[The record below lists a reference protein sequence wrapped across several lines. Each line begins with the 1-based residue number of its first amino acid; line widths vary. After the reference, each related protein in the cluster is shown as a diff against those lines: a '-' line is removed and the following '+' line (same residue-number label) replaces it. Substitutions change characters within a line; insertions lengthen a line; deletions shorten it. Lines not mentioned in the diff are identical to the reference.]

1 VWQPIPLYKYDLAH
15 HVFAAGD
22 FGTNFFA
29 RYGYSYVERR
39 VHETP
44 PGENFLWCADIQES
58 LAEPLYVDKVHY
70 TAKMSRLIATTVGAE
85 LIERHVLTRADT
97 PGLDFK
103 SNFVY
108 NPREPIRHD
117 GTGGF

>member
-1 VWQPIPLYKYDLAH
+1 
-15 HVFAAGD
+15 
-22 FGTNFFA
+22 
-29 RYGYSYVERR
+29 
-39 VHETP
+39 VHEKP

-70 TAKMSRLIATTVGAE
+70 TAKMSRLIATTVGAWIIGQG
-85 LIERHVLTRADT
+85 LLTRVDA
-97 PGLDFK
+97 PMLEFK

-117 GTGGF
+117 GTGRF